1 MHELIYMKAEFEPW
15 WMFEEWKEKVISGK
29 RFDDAEKAGAY
40 YRQMIE
46 GFKKKY
52 PQWEFR
58 GKAFSAFW
66 REGEIEYCES
76 CDDDMQMYHGILWLE
91 NGEPIKSF

>member
-15 WMFEEWKEKVISGK
+15 WMFEEWEEKVIS
-29 RFDDAEKAGAY
+29 RQQFAHAEEANVY
-40 YRQMIE
+40 YQQMAEDFE
-46 GFKKKY
+46 GKY
-52 PQWEFR
+52 PRAEFR
-58 GKAFSAFW
+58 GKAFAAFW

-91 NGEPIKSF
+91 NGKPIKSF